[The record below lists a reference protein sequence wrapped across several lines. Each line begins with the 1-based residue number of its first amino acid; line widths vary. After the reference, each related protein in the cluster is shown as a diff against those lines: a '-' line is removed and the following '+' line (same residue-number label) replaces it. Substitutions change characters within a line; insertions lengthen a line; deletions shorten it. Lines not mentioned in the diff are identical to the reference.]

1 MGSRERAIAILPGDR
16 GSAFSG
22 NRGFWLCKI
31 LALQKSRG

>member
-1 MGSRERAIAILPGDR
+1 MGSGKRAIAISPGDR
-16 GSAFSG
+16 GSTFSG